1 MRITNKD
8 LEAVVRRLNLIT
20 NSPTEAYS
28 MITKGDNLGKYKA
41 NIGSYHLSYAH
52 GGVCLHRMDNESG
65 GVTTPINSGHVSKR
79 ELYGLMQAYIQ
90 GILNTQ
96 KEN

>member
-1 MRITNKD
+1 MRITDKD
-8 LEAVVRRLNLIT
+8 LEALVRRLNLIT
-20 NSPTEAYS
+20 DSPLEPYTMVSE
-28 MITKGDNLGKYKA
+28 GENLGKYKA
-41 NIGSYHLSYAH
+41 NVGSYHLSYAY

-65 GVTTPINSGHVSKR
+65 GITTPINSGHVSKR

-96 KEN
+96 KDK